1 MGTGNYVP
9 LCPLICSHFTSV
21 CGLWQ
26 FSKYCLFPCERW
38 RDTGR
43 RRHKSFVFP
52 YSLLCLTH
60 SPITP
65 LSSLHVRCWW
75 QGYLLPSLQN
85 PGWRRQAWLYQEL
98 PHLKSLLVGDHHGAC
113 HRVAC
118 REKNTFRFDT
128 VVVWKK
134 NAPSQMG
141 SCIWMLSHGEVEP
154 FYRIRKIRRRGLF
167 GGIVSLGVGFEF
179 SKVHTSPSL
188 FSSLSF
194 LLLPA
199 QDTS

>member
-1 MGTGNYVP
+1 MGTGNYSP
-9 LCPLICSHFTSV
+9 LCPLIYSHFTRV
-21 CGLWQ
+21 CGSWQ

-52 YSLLCLTH
+52 FSLLCLTH

-75 QGYLLPSLQN
+75 HGSLLPSLQH

-98 PHLKSLLVGDHHGAC
+98 PHLKSLLVGDHHGTC

-118 REKNTFRFDT
+118 RDKNTLRFDT
-128 VVVWKK
+128 VVVWEK
-134 NAPSQMG
+134 NAPLNELMYLNAQSQ
-141 SCIWMLSHGEVEP
+141 
-154 FYRIRKIRRRGLF
+154 
-167 GGIVSLGVGFEF
+167 GGR
-179 SKVHTSPSL
+179 T
-188 FSSLSF
+188 
-194 LLLPA
+194 LL
-199 QDTS
+199 QD